1 VSVRKCIGQLLSEPS
16 TSFRARVDFE
26 LGKDPL
32 GVMPRG
38 VTADAKLPCYGGIG
52 LPSSQQLCHFELA
65 SGKAISLAQIVRPDL
80 TNRIASLPG
89 RLGSELNS
97 ELTHLVERTAK
108 LVNQVPTVL
117 AECRD
122 RGEQME

>member
-1 VSVRKCIGQLLSEPS
+1 
-16 TSFRARVDFE
+16 VDFE

-38 VTADAKLPCYGGIG
+38 VTTDAKLPCDGGLG
-52 LPSSQQLCHFELA
+52 LTSSQQLCHFELA

-108 LVNQVPTVL
+108 LVNQLPTVL
-117 AECRD
+117 AEGRE